1 MSDIINADN
10 IPAVIAAVLSGMAG
24 LAVWRQGGKLGDT
37 AKHLA
42 PPGAPTTPAIAITND
57 GAKQIADP
65 LWKIAELLEAMLDDT
80 KAFRAQRIADTLEEV
95 RDGFK
100 AMMERERRP

>member
-1 MSDIINADN
+1 
-10 IPAVIAAVLSGMAG
+10 MAG

-65 LWKIAELLEAMLDDT
+65 LWKIAELLEAMLKDT
-80 KAFRAQRIADTLEEV
+80 QAFRAQKIADTMEDVGEGLREI